1 MKNKILFWGTPIIC
15 GLIMGLVIIP
25 ALVNSCSQYIAREKA
40 KAEER
45 QAEQD
50 SLILTDAEMQIWTE
64 VYSAAVRRGV
74 WYPARVANSA
84 IIELRKNREAQG
96 DK

>member
-1 MKNKILFWGTPIIC
+1 MKNKILYWGSCIIC

-25 ALVNSCSQYIAREKA
+25 ALVKSCSQYNAREKA
-40 KAEER
+40 RTEER
-45 QAEQD
+45 QAERD
-50 SLILTDAEMQIWTE
+50 SLILTDAEMEIWTE

-74 WYPARVANSA
+74 WYPARVANDA
-84 IIELRKNREAQG
+84 IIELRKMREAQG